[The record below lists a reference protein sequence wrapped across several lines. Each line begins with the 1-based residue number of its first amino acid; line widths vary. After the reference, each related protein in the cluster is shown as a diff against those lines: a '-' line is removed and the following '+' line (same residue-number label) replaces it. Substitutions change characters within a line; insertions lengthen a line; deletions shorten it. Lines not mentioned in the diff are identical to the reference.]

1 MRSTRSRFRL
11 LAAVAVAAMTF
22 AIVPALGAATAGASV
37 QPVLGPRVVWQACAA
52 GSAAAQAGGF
62 TCARILVPLDYQDPG
77 GPQIKLALVRH
88 AATGPARR
96 GVIFINPGG
105 PGGAGTFQ
113 IPAWIGFMP
122 AVLLR
127 DYDIVSWDPRGIG
140 QSTAVQCFPNA
151 AAETAFLG
159 NDADFPVASSQQ
171 AGFIGRWAAFG
182 KICAARNGDLLK
194 HVSTADTARDLDL
207 LRRALGQPKLNYIG
221 LSYGTYLGA
230 TYANLFPRH
239 VGRMVLD
246 GSIAPTAWT
255 NGGQPNASRSL
266 SMRIGS
272 TTWVAKTLT
281 AFLSICGQRST
292 QQCAFSAGSPAATT
306 AKWDAVL
313 NQLRQE
319 PITLGG
325 TVITYT
331 DIVADVG
338 DALDVVQPHASP
350 VTNGSIQGWSRA
362 VAALQ
367 EIWDARNNKAGT
379 SPAPAPSASAS
390 VESYA
395 GPEQG
400 LAVECGDAPSP
411 PASAFPGLQRLVFR
425 SGGGVISLPDLWG
438 DEACSTWPVA
448 QLDTY
453 RGPWNAPTSPILVI
467 GNTTDPATPL
477 QDSVVMS
484 HELANARLLVVDGYG
499 HTEFLNPSTC
509 AATYE
514 TAYFL
519 TGALPPAGTICQPN
533 EAPFAQAAS

>member
-11 LAAVAVAAMTF
+11 MTAAVAAAMTF

-37 QPVLGPRVVWQACAA
+37 PPVPVPRVVWQACAA

-62 TCARILVPLDYQDPG
+62 TCATILVPLDYQDPA

-88 AATGPARR
+88 AATGPARH
-96 GVIFINPGG
+96 GAIFINPGG

-122 AVLLR
+122 SVLLR
-127 DYDIVSWDPRGIG
+127 DYDIVSWDPRGVG
-140 QSTAVQCFPNA
+140 ESTAVQCFPDA

-159 NDADFPVASSQQ
+159 SDADFPVATSQQ
-171 AGFIGRWAAFG
+171 PGFIRRWAAFG
-182 KICAARNGDLLK
+182 TMCAARNGDLLK

-207 LRRALGQPKLNYIG
+207 LRRALGQPELNYIG

-246 GSIAPTAWT
+246 GNIAPTAWT
-255 NGGQPNASRSL
+255 NGGRPNASLSL

-272 TTWVAKTLT
+272 TTWVARTLT

-292 QQCAFSAGSPAATT
+292 QECAFSAGSPAATT
-306 AKWDAVL
+306 AKWDAL
-313 NQLRQE
+313 LTRLRQG
-319 PITLGG
+319 PITVGG
-325 TVITYT
+325 TAITYT
-331 DIVADVG
+331 DIVTDVS

-350 VTNGSIQGWSRA
+350 VTNGSIQGWSGA
-362 VAALQ
+362 AAALQ
-367 EIWDARNNKAGT
+367 EIWDARNNKAST
-379 SPAPAPSASAS
+379 SPAPTPSASAAA
-390 VESYA
+390 ESYA

-411 PASAFPGLQRLVFR
+411 PASAFPGLQQRVFR
-425 SGGGVISLPDLWG
+425 DGGGVISLPDLWG

-453 RGPWNAPTSPILVI
+453 QGPWNAPTSPILVI

-477 QDSVVMS
+477 RNSVAMS
-484 HELANARLLVVDGYG
+484 HDLANGRLLVVDGYG

-509 AATYE
+509 AANYE

-519 TGALPPAGTICQPN
+519 TGALPPAGTVCQPN
-533 EAPFAQAAS
+533 LAPFAQAAS

>member
-11 LAAVAVAAMTF
+11 MTAAVAAAMTF
-22 AIVPALGAATAGASV
+22 ALVPALGATTAAASV
-37 QPVLGPRVVWQACAA
+37 QAISAPRIVWQTCPA

-62 TCARILVPLDYQDPG
+62 TCSSVLVPLDYQDPA
-77 GPQIKLALVRH
+77 GPQIKLAVVRH
-88 AATGPARR
+88 AATGPVRR

-122 AVLLR
+122 SVLLR
-127 DYDIVSWDPRGIG
+127 DYDIVSWDPRGVG
-140 QSTAVQCFPNA
+140 DSTAAQCFPSS
-151 AAETAFLG
+151 AAEAAFLG
-159 NDADFPVASSQQ
+159 PYADFPVTTSQQ
-171 AGFIGRWAAFG
+171 AGFIRRWDAFG
-182 KICAARNGDLLK
+182 KICAARNGTLLQ

-207 LRRALGQPKLNYIG
+207 LRRALGQPELDYIG

-230 TYANLFPRH
+230 TYANLFPGH
-239 VGRMVLD
+239 AGRMVLD
-246 GSIAPTAWT
+246 GNIAPTAWS
-255 NGGQPNASRSL
+255 NGGRPNASLSL

-306 AKWDAVL
+306 AKWDAL
-313 NQLRQE
+313 LTRLRQG
-319 PITLGG
+319 PITVGG
-325 TVITYT
+325 TAVTYT
-331 DIVADVG
+331 EIVTDVS
-338 DALDVVQPHASP
+338 DALNVVQPHASP
-350 VTNGSIQGWSRA
+350 VTDGSIQGWSGA
-362 VAALQ
+362 AAALQ
-367 EIWDARNNKAGT
+367 EIWAARNNKAGT
-379 SPAPAPSASAS
+379 SPAPAPPAPAAAQ
-390 VESYA
+390 SYA

-411 PASAFPGLQRLVFR
+411 PASAFPGLQQRVFR

-438 DEACSTWPVA
+438 DEACSTWPVT

-467 GNTTDPATPL
+467 GTTTDPATPL
-477 QDSVVMS
+477 RNSVVMA
-484 HELANARLLVVDGYG
+484 HDLANARLLVVNGYG
-499 HTEFLNPSTC
+499 HTEFLNPSSC
-509 AATYE
+509 AANYE

-519 TGALPPAGTICQPN
+519 TGALPPAGTVCQPN
-533 EAPFAQAAS
+533 VAPFAQAAS